1 MTIKVQDPDGGT
13 HEFPDGT
20 PDASINAEMQK
31 RWSARSAPAPTPLTT
46 PGRMPP
52 GVSPGTLSAKPG
64 SDLAAEMPP
73 LSAEAQQAE
82 RLMLYGGLRNN
93 RALEQAGRTMLERD
107 PTYQARAKQATVMGE
122 AAGQRQ
128 AARLAGENIISSYA
142 KLLHTFDNTDD
153 DTLRGAIGPYASAK
167 YSDYVPFARGM
178 TPAQAAVAYGG
189 WSPFGFMSGAKDP
202 EKSWNTQNLFSHDV
216 HGITNAL
223 TSAAGKG
230 VRMSDKRQEMFD
242 SAMRDFMLATDRKSA
257 RKILDHALSI
267 IQNDFN
273 LTPEEADRIV
283 ADNIV
288 RFKREEREKAGGST
302 PPPTTKRVRN
312 TRTGEIETL
321 VLDGGEWKKA
331 P

>member
-1 MTIKVQDPDGGT
+1 MTITVQDPDGGT

-31 RWSARSAPAPTPLTT
+31 RWAARGAPKPAPLTG
-46 PGRMPP
+46 PGMMPP
-52 GVSPGTLSAKPG
+52 GVAPGSMSAKPG
-64 SDLAAEMPP
+64 SNLEAEMVP
-73 LSAEAQQAE
+73 LSADAQ
-82 RLMLYGGLRNN
+82 RGLKMLVGGGATGNK
-93 RALEQAGRTMLERD
+93 ALEQAGRMILEKD
-107 PTYQARAKQATVMGE
+107 PTYQARTKQAAAMGE

-128 AARLAGENIISSYA
+128 ATRLAGENILSSYA

-178 TPAQAAVAYGG
+178 TPPQAAVAYGG
-189 WSPFGFMSGAKDP
+189 WSPFGFMSGAKDA

-242 SAMRDFMLATDRKSA
+242 SAMRDFMLATDRASA
-257 RKILDHALSI
+257 RKILDHAKSI

-273 LTPEEADRIV
+273 LTPEEADKII
-283 ADNIV
+283 ADNIA
-288 RFKREEREKAGGST
+288 RFKGEAAG
-302 PPPTTKRVRN
+302 PAAAMTKRVRN